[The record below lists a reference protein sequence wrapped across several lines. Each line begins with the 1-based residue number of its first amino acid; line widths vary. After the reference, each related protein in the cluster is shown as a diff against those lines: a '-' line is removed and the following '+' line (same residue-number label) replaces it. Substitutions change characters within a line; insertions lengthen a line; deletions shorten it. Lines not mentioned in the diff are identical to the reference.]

1 MAYTHPLLLLL
12 THRNVYAIETA
23 NMFIYDI
30 LYKQSSELTLTN
42 SCYWSLLPWNHLD
55 QGSHM
60 IGPVDI
66 AVAFTT
72 TPEVGCCSFFP

>member
-42 SCYWSLLPWNHLD
+42 SCY
-55 QGSHM
+55 
-60 IGPVDI
+60 
-66 AVAFTT
+66 
-72 TPEVGCCSFFP
+72 